1 MAARVIDMAARVSD
15 MAARMSHCAA
25 LCPRVEK
32 VVSGDS
38 AEARLTSVSAAG
50 PSLTGSRGRGRG
62 GGGLKGL
69 SSVLGQLGRKP
80 KLGTLE
86 KSKLDWENFK
96 SKEGLQDEIHT
107 FNKGKDGY
115 LERQDFLQRTDL
127 RQFELE
133 RDLRTTR
140 RSNSALLLVS
150 AAFTCSDQLLTY
162 LVVGV

>member
-1 MAARVIDMAARVSD
+1 
-15 MAARMSHCAA
+15 MSHCAA

-62 GGGLKGL
+62 DGGLKGL

-140 RSNSALLLVS
+140 RSNR
-150 AAFTCSDQLLTY
+150 
-162 LVVGV
+162 